1 MQSDGYARC
10 ASPTTPYMGTQG
22 TSGLKIYE
30 HNIASTG
37 LTEGAAKDEGLKVET
52 VTITDHYRPEF
63 MPTFEEVTLKVVY
76 EQDSRRMLGAGHF
89 KVDMTQSA
97 VGMHTESDDD

>member
-1 MQSDGYARC
+1 
-10 ASPTTPYMGTQG
+10 MGTQG

-76 EQDSRRMLGAGHF
+76 EQDSRRMLGAQVIS
-89 KVDMTQSA
+89 KADMTHRLTRCRYA
-97 VGMHTESDDD
+97 YRIG